1 MRAIESSSLDIVTF
15 LIEKGAKMQIEN
27 KKGEPFLVA
36 QFIYFLCLAL
46 FILPIFP
53 VRGRGVCS
61 MVNRETLS
69 EHRSELRSDALPAT
83 TGDFSRI

>member
-1 MRAIESSSLDIVTF
+1 MT
-15 LIEKGAKMQIEN
+15 
-27 KKGEPFLVA
+27 
-36 QFIYFLCLAL
+36 YFDHAFERHVFFAL

-69 EHRSELRSDALPAT
+69 EHRSELGSDALPAT
-83 TGDFSRI
+83 TVDFSGI